1 MTWAGN
7 ASAAQAPRTVDLP
20 TEDRALSADFPEVFR
35 IGTGSDLSLSDVTS
49 VWFDGA
55 GNVVVGDFRGRDGLN
70 ILVLGPGGDLVTQ
83 FGRRGEGPGEFR
95 GIVLQ
100 AYTLGDGRV
109 VVPDPGHQAY
119 HLFGPDG
126 EFDRMVRMPGDPMSG
141 GASSEELVSDRQGS
155 LLSRI
160 VTMVNTE
167 IDEATFSITLTETEG
182 PREIRRARFDG
193 ADIALEP
200 VIRGWTPPGAG
211 RSRVVDIEDSDPGG
225 EPPMALLPRFVFD
238 ALPNGGIAYSDS
250 AGYAIKI
257 AAPDGTLERVL
268 RRELPVREADRRVR
282 GAYRNWRLELI
293 KQEEDEEI
301 ARSQRRL
308 LERAQFYPEV
318 PLVDD
323 LRTTWNGTMWVRR
336 TPEDGFPWEPNENAP
351 MFPVGPGLLKLDRE
365 PAPIDVIAL
374 DGEYVGTFRAGAT
387 LMPVAFGPDG
397 LAAFIEFT
405 DMDVQHVV
413 VRRLPPPVR

>member
-7 ASAAQAPRTVDLP
+7 ASVAQGQRRVDLP
-20 TEDRALSADFPEVFR
+20 AEDRALSADFVEVFR
-35 IGTGSDLSLSDVTS
+35 IGTGSDLTLSDVTS
-49 VWFDGA
+49 VWFDAA

-70 ILVLGPGGDLVTQ
+70 ILGLGPGGDLVTQ
-83 FGRRGEGPGEFR
+83 FGRRG
-95 GIVLQ
+95 
-100 AYTLGDGRV
+100 D
-109 VVPDPGHQAY
+109 
-119 HLFGPDG
+119 GPDG

-141 GASSEELVSDRQGS
+141 DAGTEELVSDRQGS

-160 VTMVNTE
+160 VTMVKTE

-193 ADIALEP
+193 ADITVEP

-257 AAPDGTLERVL
+257 AAPDGTIERVL

-282 GAYRNWRLELI
+282 DAYHNWRLELI
-293 KQEEDEEI
+293 EQEEDEEI
-301 ARSQRRL
+301 ARLQRRL
-308 LERAQFYPEV
+308 LERTQFYPEV

-323 LRTTWNGTMWVRR
+323 LRTTWEGTMWVRR

-351 MFPVGPGLLKLDRE
+351 MFPVGPGLLKLDRK
-365 PAPIDVIAL
+365 PAPIDVITL
-374 DGEYVGTFRAGAT
+374 DGDYVGTFPAGAT